1 LFNALG
7 LVLEVIATI
16 VIETVAWFAK
26 ALFGPSRGKIA
37 GTDVVPLEPS
47 LPKDALAAIVTA
59 LKAKQDAPPQLP
71 SGWQGYYI
79 GLADEPSP
87 GAADRVPIGSEVRL
101 VPDPRR
107 SKREPAIRVLVDL
120 RDRSTV
126 QLGYLGE
133 GHDLGPW
140 IEHGHVRCWFAG
152 RMRTLTNP
160 AAAIVFAA
168 AWEP

>member
-1 LFNALG
+1 MQFLELAYEFFGRTFLLLAQLLATLFRPLKG
-7 LVLEVIATI
+7 RT
-16 VIETVAWFAK
+16 
-26 ALFGPSRGKIA
+26 IA
-37 GTDVVPLEPS
+37 GTDVVPREPS
-47 LPKDALAAIVTA
+47 LPNDALVAIVTA
-59 LKAKQDAPPQLP
+59 LKANQDAPPQLP
-71 SGWQGYYI
+71 SGWRGYYI

-107 SKREPAIRVLVDL
+107 LEREQAIRVLADL
-120 RDRSTV
+120 PDRSTV

-133 GHDLGPW
+133 GHDLGQC

-152 RMRTLTNP
+152 RMRTVTNP
-160 AAAIVFAA
+160 AAAMVFAA

>member
-1 LFNALG
+1 LFHALG

-16 VIETVAWFAK
+16 VIEAVAWFAK
-26 ALFGPSRGKIA
+26 ALFGPSRGKIG

-120 RDRSTV
+120 PDRSTV

-133 GHDLGPW
+133 GHELGPW

-160 AAAIVFAA
+160 AAAMVFAA